1 MWLDVLLFVI
11 GGGLIPPSIKITV
24 LTFLVKNYNE
34 AFLAVDFLRIRVKKL
49 KVILVLLVVALSW
62 NLKVVNCKVKFC
74 FVIRGSQ
81 PSDHTSPLPW
91 SKSDLLSCDYSHRA

>member
-34 AFLAVDFLRIRVKKL
+34 AFLAVDFLRIRAKKL
-49 KVILVLLVVALSW
+49 KVILVLLVLTSSS
-62 NLKVVNCKVKFC
+62 NLKVSNGK
-74 FVIRGSQ
+74 
-81 PSDHTSPLPW
+81 L
-91 SKSDLLSCDYSHRA
+91 

>member
-1 MWLDVLLFVI
+1 MARRFIVCDR
-11 GGGLIPPSIKITV
+11 GRAYYPSIKITV
-24 LTFLVKNYNE
+24 LTFLVKNYNSFSGCRFFRNTRE
-34 AFLAVDFLRIRVKKL
+34 KL

-62 NLKVVNCKVKFC
+62 NLKVVNCKFKFC

-91 SKSDLLSCDYSHRA
+91 SKSDLLSSDNSHRA